1 MIARDGSFV
10 SLWQEVPVYGSRH
23 QAQHDTP
30 YDVAIV
36 GGGITGITTGL
47 LLQQA
52 GQKCIL
58 LEAENL
64 GFGTT
69 GGTTAHLN
77 TLLDTPYTTITK
89 NFGASGAQSVANA
102 VREAIDL
109 IQRHVAAYGIDCG
122 FEEAAAYLFSQDE
135 KQSKE
140 LQDIF
145 DSSRTVGL
153 DIQYTDSIPLP
164 IPMQQAVRVERQ
176 AKFHPLRYVHALAH
190 AFEELGGA
198 ILQYAP
204 VTKVTEGD
212 VVLIE
217 AGGKSIHARN
227 LVYATHTPPGINLLH
242 LRMAPWRS
250 YAMAITLADGQ
261 YPEGLCYDMYDPYHY
276 YRTQVVDGKSY
287 LIAGGEDHKTGHE
300 ENTEKC
306 FRTLEAHVRKYFA
319 VESIAYQWSSQYFE
333 PVDGLPYIGN
343 LPMHGSNI
351 YVATGY
357 GGNGMVYSTVAARVL
372 RDLITKQENAYQDLF
387 SPSRIKPVAGF
398 TSFIQNNLDVAKSL
412 VGGWFASETL
422 QDLVNLAPGEGK
434 VVEYEGKSIALSRDS
449 EGALHAVSPTCTH
462 MGCHV
467 AWNLAEQSWD
477 CPCHGARY
485 SAEGAVLTGPAD
497 HDLEK
502 IELRLIGERAQA
514 NEGIKWGY
522 QS

>member
-10 SLWQEVPVYGSRH
+10 SLWQEVPVYGSLHR
-23 QAQHDTP
+23 AQHDTP

-36 GGGITGITTGL
+36 GGGITGVTASL

-52 GQKCIL
+52 GRNCIL
-58 LEAENL
+58 LEAENI

-77 TLLDTPYTTITK
+77 TLLDTPYTTIIK
-89 NFGASGAQSVANA
+89 NFGEDGARSVARA
-102 VREAIDL
+102 VREAIDV
-109 IQRHVAAYGIDCG
+109 IERHVSAYGIDCG
-122 FEEAAAYLFSQDE
+122 FETAPAYLFSQDE

-140 LQDIF
+140 LQDVF
-145 DSSRTVGL
+145 DACRTVGL
-153 DIQYTDSIPLP
+153 AIDYADGIPVP
-164 IPMQQAVRVERQ
+164 VPMQKAVRVERQ
-176 AKFHPLRYVHALAH
+176 AKFHPMRYVHALAH
-190 AFEELGGA
+190 AFENLGGA

-212 VVLIE
+212 IITLD
-217 AGGKSIHARN
+217 AGGKTIHAHN
-227 LVYATHTPPGINLLH
+227 LVYATHTPPGINLVH

-250 YAMAITLADGQ
+250 YAMAVTLTDGN
-261 YPEGLCYDMYDPYHY
+261 YPDGLCYDMYAPYHY
-276 YRTQVVDGKSY
+276 YRTQVVDGQRY

-300 ENTEKC
+300 ENTEKH
-306 FRTLEAHVRKYFA
+306 FRALEAHVRKYFN

-343 LPMHGSNI
+343 LPMHGDNI

-357 GGNGMVYSTVAARVL
+357 GGNGMVYSTVAGVLL
-372 RDLITKQENAYQDLF
+372 RDLITRQESAYQELF

-412 VGGWFASETL
+412 IGGWFSTETL

-434 VVEYEGKSIALSRDS
+434 VVDYEGKSIALSRDS

-485 SAEGAVLTGPAD
+485 SPDGKVLTGPASA
-497 HDLEK
+497 DLQP
-502 IELRLIGERAQA
+502 IELRTAVETNQ
-514 NEGIKWGY
+514 
-522 QS
+522 

>member
-10 SLWQEVPVYGSRH
+10 SLWQEMPVYGSLHR
-23 QAQHDTP
+23 AQQDTS

-36 GGGITGITTGL
+36 GGGITGITTAL

-52 GQKCIL
+52 GKRCIL
-58 LEAENL
+58 VEAENL

-77 TLLDTPYTTITK
+77 TLLDTPYTTIIQ
-89 NFGASGAQSVANA
+89 NFGTSGAQSVARA
-102 VREAIDL
+102 AREAVDL
-109 IQRHVAAYGIDCG
+109 IQRHVSTYGIDCG

-145 DSSRTVGL
+145 DASRTVGL
-153 DIQYTDSIPLP
+153 AIQYTDSIPLP
-164 IPMQQAVRVERQ
+164 IPMQKAVRVERQ
-176 AKFHPLRYVHALAH
+176 GKFHPLRYVHALAH
-190 AFEELGGA
+190 AFEALGGA

-212 VVLIE
+212 VVLID
-217 AGGKSIHARN
+217 AGGKSIRAHN

-242 LRMAPWRS
+242 LRLAPWRS
-250 YAMAITLADGQ
+250 YAMAVTLADGK

-300 ENTEKC
+300 ENTEKR

-343 LPMHGSNI
+343 LPMHGNNI

-357 GGNGMVYSTVAARVL
+357 GGNGMTYSTVAAGIL
-372 RDLITKQENAYQDLF
+372 RDLITKQENVYQELF

-398 TSFIQNNLDVAKSL
+398 TSFMQNNLDVAKNL
-412 VGGWFASETL
+412 IGGWFSSEAL
-422 QDLVNLAPGEGK
+422 QDLANLAPGEGK

-485 SAEGAVLTGPAD
+485 SPDGKVLTGPASA
-497 HDLEK
+497 DLEVVS
-502 IELRLIGERAQA
+502 LRSAVES
-514 NEGIKWGY
+514 N
-522 QS
+522 S